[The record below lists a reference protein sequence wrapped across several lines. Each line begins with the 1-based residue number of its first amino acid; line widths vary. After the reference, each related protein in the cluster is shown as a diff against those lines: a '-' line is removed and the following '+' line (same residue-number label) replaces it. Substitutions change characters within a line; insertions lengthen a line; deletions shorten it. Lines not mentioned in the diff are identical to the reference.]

1 MTTPTKRPVVVVLG
15 MPRSGTSL
23 LANMIHV
30 LGVDL
35 GQNLLWANENN
46 PEGYWR
52 TRSSPRSS
60 SRFSSGRVCSNVPA
74 NSVLPV
80 PPRAEPSPEFRAAKE
95 QLIEV
100 VARELN
106 QAPGLWGFKDS
117 RTSRLLPIWDRS
129 VHGAGVGT
137 ALPPGTSQ
145 PLAVAASMAKLW
157 ETSPG
162 LAQLMWITH
171 NLEVLTSTRTQ
182 SLRMVVGLRPL
193 VHTPPRAACR
203 AGEGAGAAGRRPR
216 IQKTVSAAMAR
227 IKPDLRHNHGDLS
240 GSLPWVAETYA
251 LLPGGRRHRRGFPD
265 PLVDRRTGS
274 RRQDVHHPSQHGWI
288 ARPVVSRAAREREK
302 RIDKLDKMCRE
313 QAETVLALDRQ
324 CREQANSV
332 AALDRLCRETGRNH
346 HHA

>member
-1 MTTPTKRPVVVVLG
+1 MAGRSRVSASVACRIGDTRGAAGPPANPTNSLESPGNPPCILVTG
-15 MPRSGTSL
+15 YDDTHQTSSGCGSGHAAFRH
-23 LANMIHV
+23 LAARQHDPCAR
-30 LGVDL
+30 GGS

-80 PPRAEPSPEFRAAKE
+80 PRGAEPSPEFRAAKE

-157 ETSPG
+157 ETSPD
-162 LAQLMWITH
+162 
-171 NLEVLTSTRTQ
+171 S
-182 SLRMVVGLRPL
+182 
-193 VHTPPRAACR
+193 
-203 AGEGAGAAGRRPR
+203 
-216 IQKTVSAAMAR
+216 
-227 IKPDLRHNHGDLS
+227 
-240 GSLPWVAETYA
+240 
-251 LLPGGRRHRRGFPD
+251 
-265 PLVDRRTGS
+265 
-274 RRQDVHHPSQHGWI
+274 PS
-288 ARPVVSRAAREREK
+288 
-302 RIDKLDKMCRE
+302 
-313 QAETVLALDRQ
+313 
-324 CREQANSV
+324 
-332 AALDRLCRETGRNH
+332 
-346 HHA
+346 